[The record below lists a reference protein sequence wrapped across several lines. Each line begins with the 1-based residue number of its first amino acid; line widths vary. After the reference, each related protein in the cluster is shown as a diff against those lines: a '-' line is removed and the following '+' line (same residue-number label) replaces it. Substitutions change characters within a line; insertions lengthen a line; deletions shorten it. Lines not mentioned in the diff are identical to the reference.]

1 MKPNSRVDFSQ
12 MLRVLAHPARLQI
25 VELLLEGERDV
36 TTLGQLLGLEGS
48 GVSQHLSVLR
58 AHRLVD
64 QRRMGQ
70 RCLYRLRSEGL
81 GRWLLAGSRLSVG
94 ETYALES

>member
-1 MKPNSRVDFSQ
+1 MKPISRVYFSQ

-36 TTLGQLLGLEGS
+36 TSLGQALGLEGS
-48 GVSQHLSVLR
+48 SVSQHLGMLR

-64 QRRMGQ
+64 QRRAGQ
-70 RCLYRLRSEGL
+70 RSLYRLRSDGL

-94 ETYALES
+94 EAYALDS